1 MHYGDDNGAE
11 RECQT
16 MYLTPN
22 QRHVYLICSR
32 TEVRH
37 KRMLY
42 RDYSSEAWIYVIIHV
57 SAWYNHDMVEISI

>member
-1 MHYGDDNGAE
+1 
-11 RECQT
+11 

-57 SAWYNHDMVEISI
+57 SASYNHDMVEISI